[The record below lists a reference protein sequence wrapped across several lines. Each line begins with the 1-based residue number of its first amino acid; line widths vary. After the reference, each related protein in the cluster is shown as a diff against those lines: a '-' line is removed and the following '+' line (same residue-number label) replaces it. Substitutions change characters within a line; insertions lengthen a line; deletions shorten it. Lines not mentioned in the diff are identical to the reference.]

1 MEDAQDDREQQRGA
15 GGGGQEAEVEEE
27 EEEEEE
33 EEAGTLSPSFPMGRV
48 KKIMKLDREINKVN
62 SEALLLISL
71 SAQLFLASLSAGARH
86 AVLQKKRRIIKLDHI
101 RSAARAHRPTAAF
114 LLDCLP
120 KPPPPPKAVSPT
132 LKARSADEKPLPPGA
147 RRIDDFFRKPSADTQ

>member
-1 MEDAQDDREQQRGA
+1 MEDAQDDQEQQRG
-15 GGGGQEAEVEEE
+15 GGVEKEE

-33 EEAGTLSPSFPMGRV
+33 EEAGALSPSFPMGRV
-48 KKIMKLDREINKVN
+48 KKILKLDREINKVT
-62 SEALLLISL
+62 SEALLLVSL
-71 SAQLFLASLSAGARH
+71 SAELFLASLSAGARH

-101 RSAARAHRPTAAF
+101 RSAARAHRPTSAF